1 MATRGEIR
9 ENCKF
14 DMNVNSSQDDDSIL
28 DANWNRLIQ
37 QAYNKAW
44 KELRT
49 AVAREATVEQYDFT
63 WESGALTMELPTVLK
78 NATLY
83 DLWEVNTSG
92 IPIREFPGYFESRNF
107 LRIYGVYPYNATL
120 RAYYIPEVEQLEV
133 DEQVPLLIPPQHHD
147 LLEWE
152 TLILVKQLQD
162 QEIPDSWQTRYDALK
177 FSLFNEFKSR
187 PLNARPTIRLK
198 GAPMNRPLL

>member
-14 DMNVNSSQDDDSIL
+14 DLNFNASQEDDSIL
-28 DANWNRLIQ
+28 DADWNRLIQ

-44 KELRT
+44 KELRA

-63 WESGALTMELPTVLK
+63 WTAGALTMELPVPLK
-78 NATLY
+78 NSTLY
-83 DLWEVNTSG
+83 DLYEVNTSG

-120 RAYYIPEVEQLEV
+120 RAYYIPEVESLEN
-133 DEQVPLLIPPQHHD
+133 DSDTPRLIPPQHHD

-152 TLILVKQLQD
+152 TLLLVKQLMD
-162 QEIPDSWQTRYDALK
+162 RDIPPSWQERYDALK
-177 FSLFNEFKSR
+177 FSLFNEFK
-187 PLNARPTIRLK
+187 ARPINQRTGIRLK
-198 GAPMNRPLL
+198 GAPLTRPLL

>member
-9 ENCKF
+9 NNVKF
-14 DMNVNSSQDDDSIL
+14 SLNVNASQLDDSIL
-28 DANWNRLIQ
+28 DADWNRLIQ

-63 WESGALTMELPTVLK
+63 WASGALTMELPGPLK
-78 NATLY
+78 NATLHEI
-83 DLWEVNTSG
+83 WEVNTSG

-107 LRIYGVYPYNATL
+107 LRIYGVYPYTATL
-120 RAYYIPEVEQLEV
+120 RAYYIPEVEQL
-133 DEQVPLLIPPQHHD
+133 DTDTSVPVLIPPQHHD

-152 TLILVKQLQD
+152 TLLLVKQLQD
-162 QEIPDSWQTRYDALK
+162 KDIPDSWQKRYDALK

-187 PLNARPTIRLK
+187 PFNPRPTIRLK